1 MAASLIINSYLIR
14 IFDFV
19 AINLVGLCTFF
30 AIQIFKDP
38 ELDLQRYASL
48 MLLASLAYLFL
59 TNRAY
64 RSWRGGNL
72 MALFGQVASG
82 VLKTWILIL
91 IWLVFSKSTEMYSRL
106 WLGSWALLSLL
117 VLCGS
122 RLFSY
127 VLIRR
132 YRSKGVN
139 LRHIEIGRAHV

>member
-1 MAASLIINSYLIR
+1 MAASYLINSYIIR

-30 AIQIFKDP
+30 AIQVFKDP
-38 ELDLQRYASL
+38 DLDLQRYASL

-82 VLKTWILIL
+82 VLKTWI
-91 IWLVFSKSTEMYSRL
+91 
-106 WLGSWALLSLL
+106 
-117 VLCGS
+117 
-122 RLFSY
+122 
-127 VLIRR
+127 
-132 YRSKGVN
+132 
-139 LRHIEIGRAHV
+139 